1 MRNDARRSIGNE
13 GEEMTRI
20 RDADDPQAL
29 ALDMEPEQ
37 KYYAIT
43 GEEIDWLCCTSIDTG
58 VYEPGTPE
66 FELACKVRMKTKA
79 DIFSRPLAK
88 AKPGDCPDCPIL
100 TGDDAKRFTEYI
112 RSPDHT
118 PEGLALI
125 RQARDLAKA
134 PEHCISSCPCTVTKC
149 PEEQSCHY
157 LKEHDAEVARI
168 TMLAVLKDI
177 ETYIKDG
184 LNSCDKS
191 EAWDAGYATCGGDVL
206 NCIKNL
212 KSLRIKE
219 PPECSREKRL

>member
-1 MRNDARRSIGNE
+1 MHSRKLSKKTYGRYASLRAGDD
-13 GEEMTRI
+13 MTRI
-20 RDADDPQAL
+20 RDKDDPQAL
-29 ALDMEPEQ
+29 STEPEQ

-58 VYEPGTPE
+58 AFEPGTPE
-66 FELACKVRMKTKA
+66 YELACKVRMKTKA

-125 RQARDLAKA
+125 RQARDLDKA

-157 LKEHDAEVARI
+157 LKEHDTQIARGENKRVLDAISNFAETNKILIVDEEEEESDYMI
-168 TMLAVLKDI
+168 LSEDI
-177 ETYIKDG
+177 NGEI
-184 LNSCDKS
+184 
-191 EAWDAGYATCGGDVL
+191 E
-206 NCIKNL
+206 
-212 KSLRIKE
+212 SLRIQE
-219 PPECSREKRL
+219 PPK

>member
-125 RQARDLAKA
+125 RQAHDLAKV
-134 PEHCISSCPCTVTKC
+134 PVTDNTISSLISENARIGAELRRMT
-149 PEEQSCHY
+149 ERADMLSG
-157 LKEHDAEVARI
+157 EHDAKIAHAA
-168 TMLAVLKDI
+168 TLAENKRVLDKLSEKIYCEFHAYQIPIDRRQIIDDCRKII
-177 ETYIKDG
+177 E
-184 LNSCDKS
+184 
-191 EAWDAGYATCGGDVL
+191 
-206 NCIKNL
+206 
-212 KSLRIKE
+212 SLRTQE
-219 PPECSREKRL
+219 PPK